1 MNVTEIPAKEYK
13 QLLQTYQETNN
24 QRLFNKEIY
33 PILDKWCDVVL
44 NQFGVTESR
53 DDIKQELLLQFINK
67 IDRVIEAN
75 NSKNFTFTLIQN
87 KCRDIFRMDNF
98 RNQFNL
104 KLAEK
109 FKEMYQE
116 PEDIYNKQN
125 PKELRF

>member
-24 QRLFNKEIY
+24 QRLFNKEIH

-109 FKEMYQE
+109 FKELYIE